1 MGRHV
6 FSGSGSALP
15 GRQLP
20 HRCRRQYLDS
30 TTGAGGGLRGLVS
43 QVAWGKAQLNSPC
56 VARCVQQVR
65 RQLWKQHQAFRC
77 LDRAQS
83 NNLERKFQINSQFS
97 ESKGRFCFRLGHS
110 ATCLGHF
117 RRTGFLLR
125 RLWLVAYACRLAPM
139 GVGWVATATTWYLA
153 AAWAY
158 TVHQTMKQAGSVRL
172 CNQCLASNF
181 CHVRG
186 RVPAFT

>member
-20 HRCRRQYLDS
+20 HRCRRQSLDS
-30 TTGAGGGLRGLVS
+30 TTDAGGGLRGLVS
-43 QVAWGKAQLNSPC
+43 QVGWGKAQKNSPC
-56 VARCVQQVR
+56 VARCCVQQVR
-65 RQLWKQHQAFRC
+65 RLLWQAFSC
-77 LDRAQS
+77 LDGAQS

-117 RRTGFLLR
+117 
-125 RLWLVAYACRLAPM
+125 CR
-139 GVGWVATATTWYLA
+139 ATTLA
-153 AAWAY
+153 
-158 TVHQTMKQAGSVRL
+158 VGGLRVQTGTYGRWVGVY
-172 CNQCLASNF
+172 CNQLPS
-181 CHVRG
+181 VSRMG
-186 RVPAFT
+186 L